1 LALNAGECSFVAKGD
16 RSIVVSVR
24 ERIGIGVAIA
34 VVIGL
39 DRSTRMDIIE
49 SDQLLLLVAA
59 AIGIPLLLSV
69 LVIAIRT
76 GKVREQLLE
85 LDALKRSVQTVQSN
99 LTEIVRIAD
108 RTFVGLREL
117 SGFGLHFRQIKR
129 EQLRLSE
136 KLKMI
141 SSAMETLGGLPQLR
155 DEIKRE
161 HKNEIKEIVEV
172 SRSLQEWRSRMTAV
186 YSDAGHLFESEP
198 IRELIDRFGPQPTYA
213 AEPPGRSEGRMRPNQ
228 KRVRP
233 RRQR

>member
-1 LALNAGECSFVAKGD
+1 
-16 RSIVVSVR
+16 
-24 ERIGIGVAIA
+24 
-34 VVIGL
+34 
-39 DRSTRMDIIE
+39 MYIE
-49 SDQLLLLVAA
+49 SDQLLWIAVAATAITLLV
-59 AIGIPLLLSV
+59 GV
-69 LVIAIRT
+69 VVIAVGTR
-76 GKVREQLLE
+76 KQLLE
-85 LDALKRSVQTVQSN
+85 LDALKRSVQKVQRDFA
-99 LTEIVRIAD
+99 EIVRISD
-108 RTFVGLREL
+108 RTLIGLREL

-161 HKNEIKEIVEV
+161 HKNEINEIVEV
-172 SRSLQEWRSRMTAV
+172 SRSLQEWRSRVTAV

-198 IRELIDRFGPQPTYA
+198 IRELIDRFGPQQTYA